1 MGSINRDGLKT
12 LRAYFPETTLIIDAG
27 IGAPSQAA
35 EAMELGYDAVLLNT
49 AVAKASDPVKMAQAF
64 ARAIEAGAARLR
76 GRADRA
82 ARHGVAIDAGRR
94 HPLLQDRPRLLSA
107 GRLDPFYPILPDAA
121 WVARI
126 AGQGAK
132 FIQLRV
138 KHAEP
143 AAIKTEIARAL
154 AVASAQGCQLVVNDY
169 WREAIDL
176 GADFVHLGQG
186 DLAGA
191 DLDTIRSAGI
201 KLGISTHSLAE
212 LDNAL
217 GRRARL
223 RGARAHLP
231 DQAEGDALAAA
242 RSCPHR
248 RMASRGSLVQLVA
261 IGGIT
266 LERAPEVLAAG
277 ATSAAVVTDIVMSDD
292 PERRTRDW
300 IAATAPWRDLSTAYP
315 PA

>member
-1 MGSINRDGLKT
+1 M
-12 LRAYFPETTLIIDAG
+12 
-27 IGAPSQAA
+27 
-35 EAMELGYDAVLLNT
+35 
-49 AVAKASDPVKMAQAF
+49 
-64 ARAIEAGAARLR
+64 
-76 GRADRA
+76 
-82 ARHGVAIDAGRR
+82 
-94 HPLLQDRPRLLSA
+94 SA
-107 GRLDPFYPILPDAA
+107 GWLDPFYPILPDAT

-138 KHAEP
+138 KQAEP
-143 AAIKTEIARAL
+143 AATKTEIARAL

-212 LDNAL
+212 LDA
-217 GRRARL
+217 
-223 RGARAHLP
+223 
-231 DQAEGDALAAA
+231 ALAAEPDYVALGPIYQTKLKVMPWQPQGLA
-242 RSCPHR
+242 RIGEWRARIACP
-248 RMASRGSLVQLVA
+248 VVA

-277 ATSAAVVTDIVMSDD
+277 ATSAAVVTDIVMNDD

-300 IAATAPWRDLSTAYP
+300 IAATAPWRDLSTGYL

>member
-1 MGSINRDGLKT
+1 
-12 LRAYFPETTLIIDAG
+12 
-27 IGAPSQAA
+27 
-35 EAMELGYDAVLLNT
+35 
-49 AVAKASDPVKMAQAF
+49 
-64 ARAIEAGAARLR
+64 
-76 GRADRA
+76 
-82 ARHGVAIDAGRR
+82 
-94 HPLLQDRPRLLSA
+94 LSA
-107 GRLDPFYPILPDAA
+107 GWLDPFYPILPDAA

-138 KHAEP
+138 KQAEP
-143 AAIKTEIARAL
+143 AATKTEIARAL

-212 LDNAL
+212 LDA
-217 GRRARL
+217 
-223 RGARAHLP
+223 
-231 DQAEGDALAAA
+231 ALAAEPDYVALGPIYQTKLKVMPWQPQGLA
-242 RSCPHR
+242 RIGEWRARIACP
-248 RMASRGSLVQLVA
+248 VVA

-277 ATSAAVVTDIVMSDD
+277 ATSAAVVTDIVMNDD

-300 IAATAPWRDLSTAYP
+300 IAATAPWRDLSTGYL

>member
-1 MGSINRDGLKT
+1 M
-12 LRAYFPETTLIIDAG
+12 
-27 IGAPSQAA
+27 
-35 EAMELGYDAVLLNT
+35 
-49 AVAKASDPVKMAQAF
+49 
-64 ARAIEAGAARLR
+64 
-76 GRADRA
+76 
-82 ARHGVAIDAGRR
+82 
-94 HPLLQDRPRLLSA
+94 SA
-107 GRLDPFYPILPDAA
+107 GWLDPFYPILPDAA

-138 KHAEP
+138 KQAEP

-217 GRRARL
+217 AAEPDYVALGPIYQTKLKVMPWQPQGLSRIGEWRARI
-223 RGARAHLP
+223 A
-231 DQAEGDALAAA
+231 
-242 RSCPHR
+242 CP
-248 RMASRGSLVQLVA
+248 VVA

-277 ATSAAVVTDIVMSDD
+277 ATSAAVVTDIVMNDD
-292 PERRTRDW
+292 PEQRTRDW

>member
-1 MGSINRDGLKT
+1 M
-12 LRAYFPETTLIIDAG
+12 
-27 IGAPSQAA
+27 
-35 EAMELGYDAVLLNT
+35 
-49 AVAKASDPVKMAQAF
+49 
-64 ARAIEAGAARLR
+64 
-76 GRADRA
+76 
-82 ARHGVAIDAGRR
+82 
-94 HPLLQDRPRLLSA
+94 SA
-107 GRLDPFYPILPDAA
+107 GWLDPFYPILPDAA

-138 KHAEP
+138 KQAEP

-154 AVASAQGCQLVVNDY
+154 AVASAQDCQLVVNDY

-212 LDNAL
+212 LDA
-217 GRRARL
+217 
-223 RGARAHLP
+223 
-231 DQAEGDALAAA
+231 ALAAEPDYVALGPIYQTKLKVMPWQPQGLA
-242 RSCPHR
+242 RIGEWRARIACP
-248 RMASRGSLVQLVA
+248 VVA

-277 ATSAAVVTDIVMSDD
+277 ATSAAVVTDIVMNDD

-300 IAATAPWRDLSTAYP
+300 IAATAPWRDLSTGYL